1 MTLED
6 KFMPHI
12 VSIFDAAMAHD
23 EEARNILALYGV
35 HYNDPDDHGALTQC
49 EEALDEWIAKRSEL
63 Q

>member
-12 VSIFDAAMAHD
+12 VSIFDAAMGHD
-23 EEARNILALYGV
+23 EEARNILALYGA
-35 HYNDPDDHGALTQC
+35 HQNDPDDHDALAQC
-49 EEALDEWIAKRSEL
+49 EEALAAWIAKL